1 MRLPLAAPALRLQLA
16 CSGPLYPS
24 RRSLCPRSRAWP
36 RVTGRWQWVYE
47 HPRSAICCLP
57 SPAVVKIHCVSRVLG
72 LHISRRQAGRRT
84 PRHNQWWPAQPQAPR
99 TRRHDRPH
107 ARLAPGDDRR
117 MEREASRSGRRR
129 RQTPK
134 KTSDW
139 HTRLASN
146 QRPAVLE
153 TAALRLVRIKRYCGV
168 RHDCRG
174 NRNRLCINTNNRS
187 RGSLEVVRIF
197 RLSRSSRACRP
208 RLGRAAGL
216 ESSRHRVSAWEAA
229 LRLRRLLSRIGMTHF
244 ARDAP
249 AGYGADAESP
259 ASPRRP
265 QAR

>member
-1 MRLPLAAPALRLQLA
+1 MSICVVPFIVCLVL
-16 CSGPLYPS
+16 
-24 RRSLCPRSRAWP
+24 RSLRFTAC
-36 RVTGRWQWVYE
+36 RVFSDCISLGVKQVAERLGITSGGLLNLK
-47 HPRSAICCLP
+47 LP
-57 SPAVVKIHCVSRVLG
+57 EPDAMIG
-72 LHISRRQAGRRT
+72 
-84 PRHNQWWPAQPQAPR
+84 R
-99 TRRHDRPH
+99 TRGWLPETIDGWNTKRP
-107 ARLAPGDDRR
+107 
-117 MEREASRSGRRR
+117 GRGVGGGRPR
-129 RQTPK
+129 K

-153 TAALRLVRIKRYCGV
+153 TAALRLVRIKRHCGV

-249 AGYGADAESP
+249 AGYGADAELP
-259 ASPRRP
+259 ASPRHP